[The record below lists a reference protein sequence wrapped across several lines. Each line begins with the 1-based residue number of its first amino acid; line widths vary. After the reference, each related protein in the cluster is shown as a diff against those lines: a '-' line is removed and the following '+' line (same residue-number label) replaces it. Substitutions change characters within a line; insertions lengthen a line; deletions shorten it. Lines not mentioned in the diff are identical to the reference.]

1 MWQYLQAY
9 ARKHREAGN
18 GFGFGL
24 VTRDSVSRTL
34 SARYYKDG
42 SEILVSQDERSPRR
56 LTPRECARLMGF
68 PDSFRIP
75 VSDTQAYRQFGNSV
89 VVPAVTAVARLMVA
103 SLNGRPLADRPGAA
117 KLPRREMQL
126 QLFSAQMMQDVI
138 ASVK

>member
-1 MWQYLQAY
+1 
-9 ARKHREAGN
+9 
-18 GFGFGL
+18 
-24 VTRDSVSRTL
+24 
-34 SARYYKDG
+34 
-42 SEILVSQDERSPRR
+42 
-56 LTPRECARLMGF
+56 MGF

-75 VSDTQAYRQFGNSV
+75 VSDTQSYRQFGNSV